1 MARFWLLICVCIPL
15 LMSCSKQSENKIIR
29 VGHTLD
35 TQHAVH
41 KAMVYF
47 AERLS
52 EYSSQTLEVKLYPGG
67 QLGSERELVELLQI
81 GSLDMTK
88 VSASSLE
95 GFAPDMQIFSIPYVF
110 NDNDHLWEVLN
121 GNIGQSLLH
130 GLNDF
135 RLHGIGYYDAGS
147 RSFYTNDKPIFHP
160 DDLAGLK
167 IRVLN
172 SPTAMQTVRQLG
184 GAATPISWGELY
196 TALQQGVVD
205 GAENNPPSYFLSRHY
220 EIARYYTLDEHT
232 SVPDVMVMSL
242 RTWNGLSKTQQEWVN
257 QAMIDSIAYQ
267 RKIWQ
272 ESTDAAL
279 SALEEDGVQ
288 IIYPDKAPF
297 MEAVT
302 PMHNALNG
310 TKVGDKL
317 NQIKALRQ

>member
-1 MARFWLLICVCIPL
+1 MAKFSVLICVLIPL
-15 LMSCSKQSENKIIR
+15 LMSCSQQSDNKIIR

-41 KAMVYF
+41 KAMVF
-47 AERLS
+47 FSERLS
-52 EYSSQTLEVKLYPGG
+52 EYSSKTLEVKLYPGG

-110 NDNDHLWEVLN
+110 NNNEHLWEVLN
-121 GNIGQSLLH
+121 GNIGQSLLK

-135 RLHGIGYYDAGS
+135 RLHGVGYYDAGS
-147 RSFYTNDKPIFHP
+147 RSFYTNDKPIYHP
-160 DDLAGLK
+160 DDLNGLK

-184 GAATPISWGELY
+184 GAATPIAWGELY

-257 QAMIDSIAYQ
+257 QAMLDSIEYQ
-267 RKIWQ
+267 RQIWQ

-279 SALEEDGVQ
+279 SALEADGVQ

-297 MEAVT
+297 MDAVA
-302 PMHNALNG
+302 PMHDALKG